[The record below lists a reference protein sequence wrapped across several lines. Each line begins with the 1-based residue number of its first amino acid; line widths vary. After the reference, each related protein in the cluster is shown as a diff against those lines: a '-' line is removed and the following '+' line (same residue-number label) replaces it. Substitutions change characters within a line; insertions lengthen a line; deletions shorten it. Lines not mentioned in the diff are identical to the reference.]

1 MTASAPSDTA
11 PPGPP
16 PATPS
21 GALHRLGRWCAR
33 HARRVIV
40 AWLLVLVA
48 AFAADRAWGGA
59 YEDEFSLPGT
69 TAQRGAD
76 LLEEHGS
83 DLKGVGAQ
91 IVVRAGDGL
100 AAHRT
105 SLDTAMAGLG
115 GCPRCSRSPVR

>member
-1 MTASAPSDTA
+1 MTASAPPDTA

-16 PATPS
+16 PATTP

-33 HARRVIV
+33 HARRVVV

-48 AFAADRAWGGA
+48 AFAADRAWGGS

-91 IVVRAGDGL
+91 IVVTADDGL
-100 AAHRT
+100 AAHRPA
-105 SLDTAMAGLG
+105 LDAALAGIARL
-115 GCPRCSRSPVR
+115 PEVLT